1 MKKKNNKKK
10 LMVSIVAGILAA
22 ILLLTLII
30 GLIPVSAGAAS
41 SKELKGQLN
50 DLKAQ
55 RNEIKSQIN
64 DLQDQIDDNMS
75 EMEKIITQKNVIDQ
89 EIGLLSQE
97 MLNIN
102 EQIVAYGMLI
112 ADKQDELDAAQAH
125 LAELSEKNKARI
137 RAMEEDGNLSYWS
150 VLFKANSFA
159 DLLDRLNMIQEIA
172 AADQRRLKEMSEAAA
187 EVAAARDSL
196 EGEKAELEVTR
207 ADLDVLQAELDGK
220 RAEADKLLH
229 ELIAKGAEYELLVEQ
244 AEADE
249 EALLAQI
256 AAKEKEYNKA
266 KAAEEAERKRK
277 EEEERKK
284 REEEEKKK
292 QEEEQK
298 KQEEANKNNGGSS
311 GSSSGSSSG
320 GSSSNKPSS
329 SEGWIKPCKYKLL
342 TSPYGWRTHP
352 VYGDRRFHSGVDLA
366 GSEGS
371 PIYAS
376 RSGTVTTATYN
387 STSGYYVT
395 INHGDGFSSS
405 YLHMT
410 GYTVKVGQY
419 VSQGQVIGYMGST
432 GVSTGPHLH
441 FSIYYN
447 GSTVNPA
454 SYINF

>member
-10 LMVSIVAGILAA
+10 LMVSIVSGILAA

-30 GLIPVSAGAAS
+30 GLIPTSVGAAS

-55 RNEIKSQIN
+55 RGEIRSQIK
-64 DLQDQIDDNMS
+64 DLQNQIKDNMS
-75 EMEKIITQKNVIDQ
+75 EMEKIVTEKNVIDQ

-97 MLNIN
+97 ILNIN
-102 EQIVAYGMLI
+102 EQITAYGLLI
-112 ADKQDELDAAQAH
+112 ADKQDELDLAQAH

-137 RAMEEDGNLSYWS
+137 RAMEEDGSLSYWS
-150 VLFKANSFA
+150 VLFKASSFA

-172 AADQRRLKEMSEAAA
+172 AADQRRLKEMNQAAQ

-196 EGEKAELEVTR
+196 EVEKAELEGTR
-207 ADLDVLQAELDGK
+207 AELDVLQEELDGK

-229 ELIAKGAEYELLVEQ
+229 ELIAKGKEYEQMVDA

-256 AAKEKEYNKA
+256 AAAEKAYNEA
-266 KAAEEAERKRK
+266 KAAEDAERKRR

-292 QEEEQK
+292 QEE
-298 KQEEANKNNGGSS
+298 ANKNNN
-311 GSSSGSSSG
+311 SSSG
-320 GSSSNKPSS
+320 GSSGNTSGTQEPSTEKPSS

-371 PIYAS
+371 AIYAA

-395 INHGDGFSSS
+395 INHGDGYSSS

-410 GYTVKVGQY
+410 GYIVKVGQK
-419 VSQGQVIGYMGST
+419 VSRGQVIGYMGST

-454 SYINF
+454 SYIKF